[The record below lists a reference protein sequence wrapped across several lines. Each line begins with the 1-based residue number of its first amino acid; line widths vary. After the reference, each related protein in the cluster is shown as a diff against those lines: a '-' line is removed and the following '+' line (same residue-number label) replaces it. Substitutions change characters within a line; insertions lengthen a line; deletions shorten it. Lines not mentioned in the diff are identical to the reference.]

1 MTASLTMSPA
11 ASRPAV
17 AHAGA
22 KGIRLDIQG
31 LRAIAVVA
39 VLIYHFAPALLPGGY
54 AGVDVFFVIS
64 GYLIGGILL
73 GEIDEGRFSL
83 RRFYERRVKR
93 LFPALF
99 TMLATVLL
107 LGALLLSPSE
117 YAELGR
123 TVASTVFF
131 LSNMTFLGM
140 TGYFETD
147 AQYRPLIHTWSLAV
161 EEQFYLL
168 FPLFLFVCAKF
179 LRKRLRL
186 ILALGALAS
195 LGLCEFVLHK
205 RPDFAFFVAPL
216 RGYELLI
223 GAAIAG
229 LSFPAWPRWVRDAM
243 SLAGLAVIIGSLF
256 LLNDATLFPGLAAAV
271 PCLGTAM
278 MLFAG
283 AGADSVG
290 GRLISGPVFALF
302 GAISYSLYL
311 WHQPLLVFTKE
322 VLLQEPEGLELA
334 VSAALSV
341 AVAYASWRFIERPAL
356 QADTARLP
364 VLSIAAAGMVLLAG
378 AGWLVSRADGF
389 PARYS
394 PAAQAMLE
402 GRENY
407 SPKRWECHNFVR
419 GVEPYE
425 GTCVFGD
432 ENATP
437 DLAVWADSHGV
448 EFAYALGERLQPMQR
463 SLLALT
469 ASGCPPASGFRS
481 PRQRLC
487 RAQNDVNLAALAAD
501 ARIHTVILVAN
512 YIEYPRAVWPDLYRG
527 MDASIAA
534 LRAAGKQVVVIGQ
547 IPDLDIDPPGALAA
561 IVQRGGDP
569 LAYGLPRADYERESA
584 GAQAWLREA
593 GRQPGVSTF
602 EPAPALCDQTLC
614 PAMTAGE
621 PSRYFNADHV
631 SMTGARLL
639 VNALPEELIAAPAP
653 AP

>member
-1 MTASLTMSPA
+1 MPTAAPRSV
-11 ASRPAV
+11 V
-17 AHAGA
+17 AHKAA
-22 KGIRLDIQG
+22 AGIRLDIQG
-31 LRAIAVVA
+31 LRAIAVVG

-99 TMLATVLL
+99 TMLVTVLA
-107 LGALLLSPSE
+107 LGALFLSPSE

-123 TVASTVFF
+123 TVAATVFF
-131 LSNMTFLGM
+131 LSNMMFLGM

-179 LRKRLRL
+179 WRKRLRL

-229 LSFPAWPRWVRDAM
+229 LPFPAWPRWARDGM
-243 SLAGLAVIIGSLF
+243 SVAGLIVIMASLF
-256 LLNDATLFPGLAAAV
+256 VLNDATLFPGFAAAL
-271 PCLGTAM
+271 PCIGTAM
-278 MLFAG
+278 VLFAG
-283 AGADSVG
+283 AGAESAG

-311 WHQPLLVFTKE
+311 WHQPILVFTKE
-322 VLLQEPEGLELA
+322 VLLQKPEDWELLVA
-334 VSAALSV
+334 AALSI
-341 AVAYASWRFIERPAL
+341 AVAYASWRFIERPVQ
-356 QADTARLP
+356 QADTSRLP
-364 VLSIAAAGMVLLAG
+364 VLRVAVAGMVVLAG
-378 AGWLVSRADGF
+378 VGWLVSRADGF

-402 GRENY
+402 GRENF
-407 SPKRWECHNFVR
+407 SPRRWECHNFVR
-419 GVEPYE
+419 GVEPYD

-432 ENATP
+432 ETATP
-437 DLAVWADSHGV
+437 DIAVWADSHGV
-448 EFAYALGERLQPMQR
+448 EFAYALGERLQPMHR
-463 SLLALT
+463 SLLSLT

-487 RAQNDVNLAALAAD
+487 RAQNDVNLAALSAD
-501 ARIHTVILVAN
+501 ARIHTVILAAN

-534 LRAAGKQVVVIGQ
+534 LQAAGKRVVVIGQ

-561 IVQRGGDP
+561 IVRRGGDP
-569 LAYGLPRADYERESA
+569 LAYGLPRAEYERESA
-584 GAQAWLREA
+584 GALDWLRAA

-602 EPAPALCDQTLC
+602 EPAPFLCDQALC

-621 PSRYFNADHV
+621 PPRYFNADHV

-639 VNALPEELIAAPAP
+639 VNALPAELIALPAAAPQ
-653 AP
+653 